1 MLHVSFL
8 LGTSPTRPAHGPG
21 TSGAGGVFSA
31 PPETAIPRIRAAH
44 EPGGTHRKKTAATYS
59 PTSRSTIGASGLNF
73 SVRDG
78 KRWDTGAM
86 AAIMTSTRAQGTRGK
101 NTRHRTGDKPRKKH
115 RAISSARLCRHRLC
129 TCALSTSSS
138 ATALHGNPIL
148 RPASRLDAF
157 SAYPIPTR
165 IPGGIEVPNPSVDMS
180 SWEGSA
186 CYPRSTFYPLSD
198 GPSIRNRRITMP

>member
-8 LGTSPTRPAHGPG
+8 LGTPPTRPAHGPG
-21 TSGAGGVFSA
+21 TSGAGGGKHA
-31 PPETAIPRIRAAH
+31 PPRKRRSPGYVPRTN
-44 EPGGTHRKKTAATYS
+44 PGEHTGKKTAATYS

-157 SAYPIPTR
+157 SAYPIPT
-165 IPGGIEVPNPSVDMS
+165 
-180 SWEGSA
+180 
-186 CYPRSTFYPLSD
+186 
-198 GPSIRNRRITMP
+198 

>member
-1 MLHVSFL
+1 MPRPRPRHVPRMAPARPGQGAES
-8 LGTSPTRPAHGPG
+8 TPPPRKRRSP
-21 TSGAGGVFSA
+21 GGV
-31 PPETAIPRIRAAH
+31 PRTH
-44 EPGGTHRKKTAATYS
+44 PGEHTGKKTAATYS

-101 NTRHRTGDKPRKKH
+101 NTRHRRGKPRKKH

-165 IPGGIEVPNPSVDMS
+165 IPGGAPGGTTGKPEVGPARS
-180 SWEGSA
+180 SRTSA
-186 CYPRSTFYPLSD
+186 RAAQISCAHDR
-198 GPSIRNRRITMP
+198 